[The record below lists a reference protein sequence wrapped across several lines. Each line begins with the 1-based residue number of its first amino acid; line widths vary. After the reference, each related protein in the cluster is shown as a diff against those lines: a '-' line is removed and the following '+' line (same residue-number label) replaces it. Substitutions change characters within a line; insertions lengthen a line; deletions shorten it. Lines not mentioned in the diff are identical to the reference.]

1 MKIAVV
7 ATAVLIL
14 LILGIWAMKES
25 RLEHDALEYRIREWG
40 GTEARRI
47 YAETADTIAA
57 KMAREEL
64 IEQWQ
69 ALRV

>member
-1 MKIAVV
+1 MRVAAAVV
-7 ATAVLIL
+7 AVIALIM
-14 LILGIWAMKES
+14 LGIWAARES
-25 RLEHDALEYRIREWG
+25 RLEHDALEHRIREWG

-64 IEQWQ
+64 IRIWER
-69 ALRV
+69 L